1 MLRSAATSSPDV
13 RLTGVLEAFQRQW
26 RAIGRKRYPNL
37 ADDLD
42 DAIQE
47 ALVKLT
53 DLGRLASLRDP
64 MRIEAW
70 ARSLFVNT
78 VLDLRR
84 SEQVHTA
91 GRAELGGAE
100 AGEPESLIE
109 LLAAAVEGPE
119 ETAAYQQRLRL
130 VAGCIE
136 SMEVARLKFIDDLPD
151 KEIAARCNLTRDGV
165 AGQLKRLRKRLR
177 EVLAAA
183 DRITEGAP
191 K

>member
-1 MLRSAATSSPDV
+1 MNERTGPSSMIERIKKAVRDVPDFPKKGIV
-13 RLTGVLEAFQRQW
+13 FKDITPVL
-26 RAIGRKRYPNL
+26 GDP
-37 ADDLD
+37 
-42 DAIQE
+42 
-47 ALVKLT
+47 ALMK
-53 DLGRLASLRDP
+53 G
-64 MRIEAW
+64 
-70 ARSLFVNT
+70 
-78 VLDLRR
+78 
-84 SEQVHTA
+84 
-91 GRAELGGAE
+91 
-100 AGEPESLIE
+100 LIE